1 MKYVVGV
8 DIGGT
13 FTDLI
18 CVDEKG
24 DVTIVK
30 TPSTPADPSEAV
42 ITGLEKIGSSLGKDL
57 QDFLDGVVRICH
69 GTTVSTNTV
78 LTWTGAKVG
87 SLCTK
92 GFRDLLG
99 IRFGIRENPYDYT
112 IPAPKALSPRYLRV
126 PIEERI
132 KWNGDIVTSLNE
144 QQVRDACAYF
154 KEQNVEAVAVCFV
167 WSFKN
172 PVHEQRAV
180 EICREELPDMYICGS
195 YEIQPEVREYWR
207 MSTTVI
213 SAYVGPALSK
223 YIIHLV
229 DTLKESGFKGQ
240 LLITQSNAGVIIPEV
255 AIKQAVR
262 TVLSGPACA
271 PAAAAYIAGPLT
283 MDNLITVDMGGTSL
297 DVCLI
302 KEGRPWMRLDSAVGG
317 VYHMKLPLIDIHTIG
332 AGGGSI
338 AWLDK
343 MKALHVG
350 PQSAGADPGPACYNR
365 GGVEPTSTDADL
377 VLGYLDPDYFLG
389 GEIKLVPELAEKA
402 IKEKVADPLGMDVR
416 EAAKAIR
423 TIIDHNMVDGI
434 SVVSVQRGEDPRKYA
449 LVAAGGAGPVHAA
462 SLAKTIGIKK
472 ILIPRSS
479 SIFCALGG
487 IIADLRHDFVKSV
500 TTRADIVDPETL
512 RSHFSEM
519 EALGNF
525 YLEQEDIS
533 EKDRYYK
540 RSMDMRYKG
549 QFHEVEVP
557 VTDDE
562 IQLTKEALASLVE
575 KFNNKHEELYAYRD
589 NVETEIINLRLAAY
603 GKVVTPSRKEQSFVT
618 REASEHVKTK
628 RDVYFEDRDSFIS
641 TPIYDGDAM
650 EVGNR
655 VKGPSI
661 VEQKTTTIVIPPK
674 AWLEVMPYG
683 DYIMHLPD

>member
-1 MKYVVGV
+1 
-8 DIGGT
+8 
-13 FTDLI
+13 
-18 CVDEKG
+18 
-24 DVTIVK
+24 
-30 TPSTPADPSEAV
+30 
-42 ITGLEKIGSSLGKDL
+42 
-57 QDFLDGVVRICH
+57 
-69 GTTVSTNTV
+69 
-78 LTWTGAKVG
+78 
-87 SLCTK
+87 
-92 GFRDLLG
+92 
-99 IRFGIRENPYDYT
+99 
-112 IPAPKALSPRYLRV
+112 
-126 PIEERI
+126 
-132 KWNGDIVTSLNE
+132 
-144 QQVRDACAYF
+144 
-154 KEQNVEAVAVCFV
+154 
-167 WSFKN
+167 
-172 PVHEQRAV
+172 
-180 EICREELPDMYICGS
+180 
-195 YEIQPEVREYWR
+195 
-207 MSTTVI
+207 
-213 SAYVGPALSK
+213 
-223 YIIHLV
+223 
-229 DTLKESGFKGQ
+229 
-240 LLITQSNAGVIIPEV
+240 
-255 AIKQAVR
+255 
-262 TVLSGPACA
+262 
-271 PAAAAYIAGPLT
+271 
-283 MDNLITVDMGGTSL
+283 MGGTSL

-365 GGVEPTSTDADL
+365 GGTEPTSTDADL

-402 IKEKVADPLGMDVR
+402 IKEKVADPLGMEVR
-416 EAAKAIR
+416 EAAQAIR

-487 IIADLRHDFVKSV
+487 IIADLRHDFVRSV
-500 TTRADIVDPETL
+500 ITRADIVDPETL
-512 RSHFSEM
+512 RAHFSEM

-525 YLEQEDIS
+525 YLEQEGIS

-557 VTDDE
+557 VIDDE
-562 IQLTKEALASLVE
+562 VQLTKEGLSSLVE

-603 GKVVTPSRKEQSFVT
+603 GKVVTPSRKEQSSVT
-618 REASEHVKTK
+618 KEVREHVKTK

-655 VKGPSI
+655 VKGPAI
-661 VEQKTTTIVIPPK
+661 VEQSTTTIVIPPQ
-674 AWLEVMPYG
+674 AWLEVTSYG